1 MPEVRLDTVLTFFVY
16 LAPLFVPLFHLKTG
30 MKDKPW
36 SDDQVMQISV
46 FLYSMLELH
55 ATCAVPHA
63 RRPAVLS
70 QDAMQ
75 MLAIPLVVKA
85 SWCSNAH
92 SKSVYRLLNDTE
104 IAA

>member
-1 MPEVRLDTVLTFFVY
+1 
-16 LAPLFVPLFHLKTG
+16 
-30 MKDKPW
+30 MKEIPW
-36 SDDQVMQISV
+36 SDDQVMQIST
-46 FLYSMLELH
+46 FLYNRLELH

-75 MLAIPLVVKA
+75 MPAIPLVVKA
-85 SWCSNAH
+85 KRCSNAH
-92 SKSVYRLLNDTE
+92 GKSVYRLLNDTE